1 LTTTEADNADKSEL
15 TTIVAKMNNRG
26 PIQAQQR
33 AGRKRLAGK
42 RRNNQGGDTGGNTK
56 DEIVVDVPPARRQRT
71 NQGLSPDPL
80 ALASSPAAA
89 AAARSAAVAR
99 GKGRGRGAGR
109 QGGRGGR
116 RGRH

>member
-1 LTTTEADNADKSEL
+1 MARSRHSNGQGENGLLANVGIT
-15 TTIVAKMNNRG
+15 RG
-26 PIQAQQR
+26 
-33 AGRKRLAGK
+33 
-42 RRNNQGGDTGGNTK
+42 GGTGGNTK

-71 NQGLSPDPL
+71 NQGLSPDLL

-89 AAARSAAVAR
+89 AAARSAVVAR